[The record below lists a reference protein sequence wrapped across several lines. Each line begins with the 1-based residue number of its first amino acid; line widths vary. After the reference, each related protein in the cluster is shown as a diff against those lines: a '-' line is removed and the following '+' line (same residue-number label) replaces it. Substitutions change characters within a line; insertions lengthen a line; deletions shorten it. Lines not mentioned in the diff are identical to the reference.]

1 MKKSFFTVLSL
12 VCSMTVFAQTANE
25 IVSQMEQYV
34 NSHLQEGISF
44 AIDKELVYVD
54 SYSTAT
60 SQVEVKES
68 KLSSGSIF
76 IYDNKMRVDSDNGTE
91 YIDLDINRKWFVS
104 SGNNEVQ
111 FEITGQ
117 GDINRMDDY
126 YSGLLFIRP
135 AYRFTIK
142 DQTDDT
148 WTIYGKR
155 KLLTRYNDV
164 VKEIV
169 LTVRKDTY
177 QPVSVALYD
186 VMDGKPFDVT
196 EITRKE
202 DITFGV
208 TQNQVTFNAADYT
221 IATAIYR

>member
-1 MKKSFFTVLSL
+1 M
-12 VCSMTVFAQTANE
+12 
-25 IVSQMEQYV
+25 
-34 NSHLQEGISF
+34 
-44 AIDKELVYVD
+44 
-54 SYSTAT
+54 
-60 SQVEVKES
+60 
-68 KLSSGSIF
+68 
-76 IYDNKMRVDSDNGTE
+76 DSDNGTE
-91 YIDLDINRKWFVS
+91 FIDLDINRKWFVS
-104 SGNNEVQ
+104 SNKNEVQ

-126 YSGLLFIRP
+126 YSGLNFIRP
-135 AYRFTIK
+135 AYRFAIK

-169 LTVRKDTY
+169 LTVRKDNY

>member
-34 NSHLQEGISF
+34 NSHQQEGISF
-44 AIDKELVYVD
+44 AIDKELVYAD
-54 SYSTAT
+54 SYNTAT
-60 SQVEVKES
+60 SQAEVKKS

-135 AYRFTIK
+135 AYRFTIAN
-142 DQTDDT
+142 DEE
-148 WTIYGKR
+148 
-155 KLLTRYNDV
+155 LLV
-164 VKEIV
+164 VLNQERNE
-169 LTVRKDTY
+169 LT
-177 QPVSVALYD
+177 
-186 VMDGKPFDVT
+186 
-196 EITRKE
+196 E
-202 DITFGV
+202 
-208 TQNQVTFNAADYT
+208 
-221 IATAIYR
+221 